1 MKKKVY
7 DYLNDKDYDILGERL
22 AYAMGAFDS
31 SDFDDIAVKDV
42 SMNPAVSKVYP
53 FSNEYLDEMFKKID
67 LRGKRALVVGSSG
80 DQALHAID
88 KGAEEVT
95 ILDANMWTKPF
106 VELKLASMKNL
117 SFEDFQQYICKG
129 NIQDHRYYAKVSS
142 ELSEQSKAF
151 WDSFL
156 LNYSGYDAEI
166 AKWAFFHNAVI
177 GQEFQF
183 GMRNHSYYMDK
194 GAYER
199 VREKLKKAKVN
210 IEIAEL
216 QEFPQ
221 RAKGKYGLILLSNI
235 YDYVKRKNF
244 FQIFKKLND
253 KHLTDDGK
261 IQAYIALDAE
271 KKTRLENA
279 RWFEADINSF
289 FERCHDNDI
298 NLEFNRLTFQ
308 GKGRA
313 INWIRGNTS
322 QENYMLPKG
331 NLKVRKNDLIEAQS
345 DEISTQNENV

>member
-7 DYLNDKDYDILGERL
+7 DYLNNRDYDILGERL
-22 AYAMGAFDS
+22 AYAIGAMNT
-31 SDFDDIAVKDV
+31 SDFDDIAGKDI
-42 SMNPAVSKVYP
+42 SMNWATSKVYP
-53 FSNEYLDEMFKKID
+53 FSNEYLGEIFKKID

-142 ELSEQSKAF
+142 GLSEQSKAF
-151 WDSFL
+151 WDSFI

-166 AKWAFFHNAVI
+166 AKWNFFHNAIV
-177 GQEFQF
+177 GQNFQY
-183 GMRNHSYYMDK
+183 GMKNHSYYMDK
-194 GAYER
+194 DAYER

-221 RAKGKYGLILLSNI
+221 KAKEKYNLILLSNI
-235 YDYVKRKNF
+235 YDYVEDEDF
-244 FQIFKKLND
+244 FPIFKELND
-253 KHLTDDGK
+253 KHLADDGK
-261 IQAYIALDAE
+261 IQAYIALDASWQ
-271 KKTRLENA
+271 KRFMNG
-279 RWFEADINSF
+279 RRFETGVNFF

-298 NLEFNRLTFQ
+298 RVEFNRLTFR
-308 GKGRA
+308 GRGRLV
-313 INWIRGNTS
+313 NWVVGNTS
-322 QENYMLPKG
+322 QENYMLPKS
-331 NLKVRKNDLIEAQS
+331 NLTVKTNDSIEAQA
-345 DEISTQNENV
+345 DELSTQNENM